1 MRCSNSNRSKH
12 CLERR
17 FRKRSQHH
25 NLLLGAAV
33 VSMLAKSKLVLRS
46 WLTEQGCHVINT
58 EGWWLDFQLWS
69 VLAATCLLP
78 ISPKRAISL
87 LLRHCAGRSTF
98 ALRENNVARLPL
110 VTGRWYCLWK
120 LMKRPNKV
128 VLIKTS
134 YVYARKYLQKIFG
147 ITETPSDSNCTC
159 NTKI

>member
-17 FRKRSQHH
+17 FRKCSPRH

-46 WLTEQGCHVINT
+46 WLTEQGCQVIKT
-58 EGWWLDFQLWS
+58 EGWLLDFQLSS

-78 ISPKRAISL
+78 ISPQRAVSL
-87 LLRHCAGRSTF
+87 LWLHCGRSTF
-98 ALRENNVARLPL
+98 ALRENNAARFPL
-110 VTGRWYCLWK
+110 VVERWYCLWK
-120 LMKRPNKV
+120 LMKRPNTAV
-128 VLIKTS
+128 FIKTS
-134 YVYARKYLQKIFG
+134 YAYARKYLQKIFG